1 MQEHVESKLTN
12 VVDHVSAF
20 EGAPVPATNKSPKYR
35 YVREQIRESIETQR
49 YGPGERLP
57 ADSELALQ
65 FDTSRLTVIRALRD
79 LEVEGLV
86 KRRAGAGTFV
96 SIPVQLEP
104 HEFGLLIPDLGD
116 GEIFEPICRGMARS
130 GKSARQALLWGN
142 VSASA
147 KTKERQAEELCR
159 YFISRK
165 VSGVFFAPVELTEHK
180 DQVNIRI
187 AEELERASIPVVL
200 LDRCIYPF
208 PRRSHFDLV
217 GIDNVR
223 AGYSITERVLK
234 SGCQRVAFVSRPGS
248 APTIQ
253 MRVAGYR
260 EALWRNKMTVDPF
273 LIMEFDPAN
282 KDEFKSFMQAA
293 RPDGVVCA
301 NDFTAGQLMH
311 TAIASGIS
319 IPDELRMV
327 GFDDVKYASLLPV
340 PLTTVHQPCA
350 EIGAAA
356 VTAMLQRLEKPDLT
370 GREILLDFRII
381 VRRSCGGAEHR

>member
-1 MQEHVESKLTN
+1 MEDVSD
-12 VVDHVSAF
+12 VDGTSVS
-20 EGAPVPATNKSPKYR
+20 VTNKSPKYR
-35 YVREQIRESIETQR
+35 FIREQIRESIETQR

-57 ADSELALQ
+57 ADFELAAQ
-65 FDTSRLTVIRALRD
+65 FDASRLTIIRALRD
-79 LEVEGLV
+79 LEMEGLV

-130 GKSARQALLWGN
+130 GKSSRQALLWGN

-147 KTKERQAEELCR
+147 KTKEQQAEELCR

-180 DQVNIRI
+180 DQLNIRI
-187 AEELERASIPVVL
+187 AKELEDAKIPVVL

-223 AGYSITERVLK
+223 AGYSITERVLQA
-234 SGCQRVAFVSRPGS
+234 GCKRVAFVSRPGS

-253 MRVAGYR
+253 MRTAGYR
-260 EALWRNKMTVDPF
+260 EALWRNNLPVDPV
-273 LIMEFDPAN
+273 LIAEFDPAN
-282 KDEFKSFMQAA
+282 TNDFKAFMYAA

-311 TAIASGIS
+311 SAITAGLR
-319 IPDELRMV
+319 IPDDLRIV

-340 PLTTVHQPCA
+340 PLTTVHQPCT

-356 VTAMLQRLEKPDLT
+356 VAAMLQRLEKPDLT
-370 GREILLDFRII
+370 GRDILLDFRII
-381 VRRSCGGAEHR
+381 VRQSCGGMEAQ